1 MSSDRSSLPV
11 DRLTVDDLIALAESA
26 VAPVVSIHMPTVRAG
41 REVRQ
46 GPVRLANLVDAA
58 EEQLDAAGADRSLLV
73 PLRAMVDDD
82 DAWQHQADGLAV
94 FADRLACRA
103 WRVAIPLEE
112 SVRVAPHPYLRPVL
126 SLANGDE
133 RYAVL
138 ALSQHAARLLDCTR
152 ESVDVLE
159 LPERTPTS
167 MDEALAHEDPE
178 KQLQVRAGSAGG
190 DVGMFHGHGGE
201 HDDNEAVGRYL
212 RMLDEGVSTVLRGTD
227 LPLVVAAV
235 ERVGVI
241 YRDVSDHPDV
251 IVQGVGGNPDRVRDD
266 ELRAAAW
273 PLVAERSERRHR
285 DLLAAIDDRRGT
297 GGVIE
302 GVADVALAAALGR
315 ADSVV
320 VDRAGTTWGR
330 LDPDMGTV
338 EELDGP
344 AEGAVE
350 LHDAVVAHALCTGA
364 SVMTTIDGELAAG
377 AVASTRW

>member
-1 MSSDRSSLPV
+1 MSPHRSSLPV
-11 DRLTVDDLIALAESA
+11 DRLTIDDLTALAESA
-26 VAPVVSIHMPTVRAG
+26 VGPVVSIHMPTARAG

-46 GPVRLANLVDAA
+46 GPVRLANLIDAA
-58 EEQLDAAGADRSLLV
+58 EEQLGALGADSSLLA
-73 PLRAMVDDD
+73 PLRSMVDDD
-82 DAWQHQADGLAV
+82 DAWQHQADGLAI
-94 FADRLACRA
+94 FADRQGCRS
-103 WRVAIPLEE
+103 WRVALSLEE
-112 SVRVAPHPYLRPVL
+112 SVRVAPHPHLRPVL

-133 RYAVL
+133 RFAIL
-138 ALSQHAARLLDCTR
+138 ALSQHAVRLLDCTR
-152 ESVDVLE
+152 DSVDLLE
-159 LPERTPTS
+159 LPEGTPTS

-201 HDDNEAVGRYL
+201 HDENEAVGRYL
-212 RMLDEGVSTVLRGTD
+212 RLLDQGVSTVLRGTG

-241 YRDVSDHPDV
+241 YREVSDHPDV
-251 IVQGVGGNPDRVRDD
+251 LEQVVGGNPDRVRDD

-273 PLVAERSERRHR
+273 PLVADRSERRHR
-285 DLLAAIDDRRGT
+285 SLLAAIDDRRGS

-315 ADSVV
+315 VDSAV
-320 VDRAGTTWGR
+320 VDRSATTWGH
-330 LDPDMGTV
+330 LDPDAGTV

-350 LHDAVVAHALCTGA
+350 LHDAAVAHALCTGA
-364 SVMTTIDGELAAG
+364 SVTTSLGGELAAG
-377 AVASTRW
+377 AMASTRW